1 MTRYSALLVLSL
13 AIGSQPRLAAQWSV
27 AAAWGQA
34 DTSRPPRPGAEFKI
48 PLASLLVPG
57 LGQYLA
63 GSALVGAGF
72 TGAAAAGYAL
82 VLTGDPDIVRAEDL
96 PRDPAGQRAFI
107 GAGLTQTAG
116 ALSAY
121 DFFHRSLPSLQ
132 RVGRYDFVTTH
143 DPPASLLLA
152 PFDVRLLKRWTTW
165 LDLAHTGVVT
175 AVVALTET
183 EPGARYVPFLAR
195 DGLFVGSFSYNAAV
209 GEEALFRG
217 WLYPVLH
224 QNLGRR
230 AWLSNGLQAGVFG
243 ALHVPRARAYA
254 LVIAGWAFYEGWLT
268 RRNGWSIRESVFHHF
283 WYDVAVG
290 AATLLTQKAGTV
302 TVGVPVRF

>member
-13 AIGSQPRLAAQWSV
+13 AIGFHPPLAAQWSL

-34 DTSRPPRPGAEFKI
+34 DTSRPPRPGAEFQI

-63 GSALVGAGF
+63 GSSLVGAGF
-72 TGAAAAGYAL
+72 TGAAAGGYAL
-82 VLTGDPDIVRAEDL
+82 VLTGDPDAFTAEDL
-96 PRDPAGQRAFI
+96 PRAPAGQRAFV
-107 GAGLTQTAG
+107 GAGLAQTAG

-121 DFFHRSLPSLQ
+121 DYFHRSLPSLQ

-143 DPPASLLLA
+143 DPPAGLLLA

-165 LDLAHTGVVT
+165 LDLAYTGAIAT
-175 AVVALTET
+175 VVALTET
-183 EPGARYVPFLAR
+183 EPGAQYVPFLAR
-195 DGLFVGSFSYNAAV
+195 DGLFVASFSYNAGV

-230 AWLSNGLQAGVFG
+230 AWLSNGLQAGGFG

-290 AATLLTQKAGTV
+290 AATLLTQKSGTMAV
-302 TVGVPVRF
+302 VVPVRF